1 MSGHLRFCFA
11 AFVLLAGLSTSPAS
25 SNPLDFLFNA
35 APEEPTPAPA
45 RAEDECLSHPG
56 KSATDGQRWV
66 YRLDGHRKCWFQV
79 AKEIAT
85 ERKPVHH
92 RTARQLVAAP
102 EENEAAP
109 RKRKEVVDARAELLR
124 SAPAETPQPTLPA
137 PEFRVVDAA
146 AAPTT
151 AAAAVVP
158 PAPVVAKPATDQ
170 LAFQHPTPPQV
181 DVDMLLAAAPS
192 ASEAAAPIAEA
203 GDDGQGWTATWLGV
217 LLMGLGLVSLLI
229 SSWTLRGAFALR
241 TE

>member
-1 MSGHLRFCFA
+1 
-11 AFVLLAGLSTSPAS
+11 
-25 SNPLDFLFNA
+25 LFNT
-35 APEEPTPAPA
+35 APEEATPAPA

-56 KSATDGQRWV
+56 KSANDGQRWV

-79 AKEIAT
+79 AKEAAT

-92 RTARQLVAAP
+92 RAARQLVAAP

-124 SAPAETPQPTLPA
+124 SAPAETPQPTPPA

-146 AAPTT
+146 AALTT
-151 AAAAVVP
+151 AAAAIVP

-170 LAFQHPTPPQV
+170 LASQDPTPPQV

-203 GDDGQGWTATWLGV
+203 GDDGQGWTTTGLGV